1 MDSNIFYLIRKL
13 ILSADFFCTGVAGA
27 KGVKKGAIVAAGAA
41 GAAGMKAGG
50 KAAGGMAAAGG
61 ELWSIDL
68 DQNDPN

>member
-1 MDSNIFYLIRKL
+1 M
-13 ILSADFFCTGVAGA
+13 
-27 KGVKKGAIVAAGAA
+27 KKGAIVAAGAA